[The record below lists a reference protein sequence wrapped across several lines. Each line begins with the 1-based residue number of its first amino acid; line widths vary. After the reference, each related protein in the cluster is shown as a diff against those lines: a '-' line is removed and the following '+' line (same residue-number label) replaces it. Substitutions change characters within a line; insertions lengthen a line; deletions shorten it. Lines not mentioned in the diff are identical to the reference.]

1 MANGRDLVHEV
12 SLSVAVG
19 DRLAIIGPNGAG
31 KTTLLRMLSGML
43 RPSSGEVKLGGRRL
57 ERISAAERALHIAVV
72 GQTDQPDPRLAV
84 IDYVELGRVPHAG
97 RRRRS
102 DERDIV
108 VDALRRTGLL
118 PLLGRTIG
126 SLSGGERQ
134 RAQLARAIAQEPRIL
149 FLDEPTNHLDP
160 RARGEL
166 LELVAGFGMTVIAV
180 LHDLALVAPFATR
193 VAVMNN
199 ARLQAF
205 AAPRE
210 ALTQQLIHQIFGVD
224 VFRLRH
230 PTEDRELTV
239 FEVPNRAA
247 PPSWKT
253 ELADITVKVGDRK
266 GTRVFLYDSGEDKP
280 FTAGRFAIPS
290 AMISA
295 AGGDNIMADMDTSW
309 GNTDWETVASRNPQ
323 FLILLDYQ
331 DGGGYKKLLDFLIA
345 HPAMKETDAVKN
357 ERFVAL
363 RYAELTPGPANIEA
377 IDKIAKAMHPEAF

>member
-1 MANGRDLVHEV
+1 MTTPLLEARELCATANGRDLVHAV
-12 SLSVAVG
+12 SLSVATG

-43 RPSSGEVKLGGRRL
+43 RPSSGEVKLAGRRL
-57 ERISAAERALHIAVV
+57 DRISAAERALHIAVV

-97 RRRRS
+97 LRRRS
-102 DERDIV
+102 EERDIV

-134 RAQLARAIAQEPRIL
+134 RAQLARAIAQQPKIL

-166 LELVAGFGMTVIAV
+166 LELVAGFSMTVIAV

-193 VAVMNN
+193 VAVMNQ
-199 ARLQAF
+199 ARLQAL

-210 ALTQQLIHQIFGVD
+210 ALTQQLIREIFGID
-224 VFRLRH
+224 VLRLRH

-239 FEVPNRAA
+239 FEVPNRGS
-247 PPSWKT
+247 PPS
-253 ELADITVKVGDRK
+253 
-266 GTRVFLYDSGEDKP
+266 
-280 FTAGRFAIPS
+280 
-290 AMISA
+290 
-295 AGGDNIMADMDTSW
+295 
-309 GNTDWETVASRNPQ
+309 
-323 FLILLDYQ
+323 
-331 DGGGYKKLLDFLIA
+331 
-345 HPAMKETDAVKN
+345 
-357 ERFVAL
+357 
-363 RYAELTPGPANIEA
+363 
-377 IDKIAKAMHPEAF
+377 

>member
-1 MANGRDLVHEV
+1 MTVPLLEARDLGAVANGRNLVHAV
-12 SLSVAVG
+12 SLSMAIG

-43 RPSSGEVKLGGRRL
+43 KPSSGEVKLGGRRL
-57 ERISAAERALHIAVV
+57 DRISPAERALHIAVV

-97 RRRRS
+97 LKHRS
-102 DERDIV
+102 EERDIV

-134 RAQLARAIAQEPRIL
+134 RAQLARAIAQEPKVL

-160 RARGEL
+160 RARAEL

-180 LHDLALVAPFATR
+180 LHDLPLVAPFATR
-193 VAVMNN
+193 VAVMNE
-199 ARLQAF
+199 ARLHAL

-210 ALTQQLIHQIFGVD
+210 ALTQQLIREIFGVD

-239 FEVPNRAA
+239 FDVPNRAA
-247 PPSWKT
+247 PS
-253 ELADITVKVGDRK
+253 
-266 GTRVFLYDSGEDKP
+266 
-280 FTAGRFAIPS
+280 
-290 AMISA
+290 
-295 AGGDNIMADMDTSW
+295 
-309 GNTDWETVASRNPQ
+309 
-323 FLILLDYQ
+323 
-331 DGGGYKKLLDFLIA
+331 
-345 HPAMKETDAVKN
+345 
-357 ERFVAL
+357 
-363 RYAELTPGPANIEA
+363 
-377 IDKIAKAMHPEAF
+377 